1 MIAKSRYN
9 NNYVG
14 PKAIFDPN
22 YIPPHLLYRKKEEHS
37 LFSILNDSISDE
49 FCLNILFQ
57 GIQGIGKKAIVNKV
71 VRDLMIQNDDNR
83 RIQTISIDCKEK
95 KTEEL
100 IVTLLSEMNKFL
112 NLDFNLE
119 TVINSKISHLWSI
132 LKLACSK
139 INVNLF
145 LLFNNVEYLKP
156 EIFKKFLSFS
166 KEINITTISTVN
178 KLLRPITLEL
188 LNDFDFR
195 KNLNYFSYKELYSI
209 LKQRVSLTFLHE
221 IDTELIEF
229 ITDLIFEHHVPVPGK
244 GIDIFRELYPF
255 LKNQKS
261 VSQFEMM
268 EVCKN
273 QFDTFQPSDEFD
285 MLNYISEE
293 DVLTILFLDNL
304 SNYFLK
310 KSNFYISYNGL
321 KEIYN
326 ISCETLKYDKDVNE
340 FNDLIKK
347 VQSVGILSVSKKNIE
362 EKDKILSNNI
372 LYGDYYFMIINP
384 NDLKIIVDAVFGKI

>member
-244 GIDIFRELYPF
+244 GIDILRELYPF

-321 KEIYN
+321 KELYN

-347 VQSVGILSVSKKNIE
+347 VQSVGILSVSKKNVE